1 MVASMSAK
9 PPAWLVSS
17 FSGSFVLRSIWRRLM
32 SRYLFQYLIEV
43 RRAFVAA
50 KGAGSA
56 VVVQRGAKFG
66 VALTQPFVCLASRL
80 LALDP

>member
-32 SRYLFQYLIEV
+32 SRYLFQYLIEE

-56 VVVQRGAKFG
+56 R
-66 VALTQPFVCLASRL
+66 P
-80 LALDP
+80 